1 METASLSWELSFM
14 DFAATDAFQIV
25 SMAIQTNSIEWN
37 RMRVRAA
44 FKVEFVWKI
53 HWQLCR
59 QNASFSA
66 LQRAQTPM
74 LIFFFWLSPPR
85 KYYTR
90 EHCKSSRIK
99 FLSFFFYISQ
109 NSMLYLS
116 PGRGGDKKKGNIICL
131 WNLYRRYRFRRD
143 IVTLPD

>member
-59 QNASFSA
+59 QNAA
-66 LQRAQTPM
+66 LSPFAFATPM
-74 LIFFFWLSPPR
+74 LIFFF
-85 KYYTR
+85 
-90 EHCKSSRIK
+90 
-99 FLSFFFYISQ
+99 FFFPFHYRHQENTRILLFPSSLLVGNNIAKVIELNSYLFYILQRS
-109 NSMLYLS
+109 SYLE
-116 PGRGGDKKKGNIICL
+116 KG
-131 WNLYRRYRFRRD
+131 
-143 IVTLPD
+143 

>member
-59 QNASFSA
+59 QNAVLSPFA
-66 LQRAQTPM
+66 FATPM
-74 LIFFFWLSPPR
+74 LIFFF
-85 KYYTR
+85 
-90 EHCKSSRIK
+90 
-99 FLSFFFYISQ
+99 FFFPFHYRHQENTRILLFPSSLLVRNNIAKVIELNSYLFYILQRS
-109 NSMLYLS
+109 SYLE
-116 PGRGGDKKKGNIICL
+116 KG
-131 WNLYRRYRFRRD
+131 
-143 IVTLPD
+143 

>member
-1 METASLSWELSFM
+1 M

-59 QNASFSA
+59 QNAA
-66 LQRAQTPM
+66 LSPFAFATPM
-74 LIFFFWLSPPR
+74 LIFFFFFLSFSLSPPR
-85 KYYTR
+85 KYSNTTFFPLLSLW
-90 EHCKSSRIK
+90 EIISRK
-99 FLSFFFYISQ
+99 
-109 NSMLYLS
+109 
-116 PGRGGDKKKGNIICL
+116 
-131 WNLYRRYRFRRD
+131 
-143 IVTLPD
+143 

>member
-1 METASLSWELSFM
+1 M

-59 QNASFSA
+59 QNAA
-66 LQRAQTPM
+66 LSPFAFATPM
-74 LIFFFWLSPPR
+74 LIFFL
-85 KYYTR
+85 
-90 EHCKSSRIK
+90 
-99 FLSFFFYISQ
+99 FFFFFPFHYRHQENTRILLFPSSLLVGNNIAKVIELNSYLFYILQ
-109 NSMLYLS
+109 NLSYLEK
-116 PGRGGDKKKGNIICL
+116 GRDEKKRGGEYNMFVKFIS
-131 WNLYRRYRFRRD
+131 
-143 IVTLPD
+143 

>member
-1 METASLSWELSFM
+1 M

-59 QNASFSA
+59 QNAA
-66 LQRAQTPM
+66 LSPFAFATPM
-74 LIFFFWLSPPR
+74 LIFFFF
-85 KYYTR
+85 
-90 EHCKSSRIK
+90 
-99 FLSFFFYISQ
+99 FLSFLFIIATKKILEYYFFPSSLLVGNNIAKVIELNSYLFYILQRS
-109 NSMLYLS
+109 SYLE
-116 PGRGGDKKKGNIICL
+116 KG
-131 WNLYRRYRFRRD
+131 
-143 IVTLPD
+143 